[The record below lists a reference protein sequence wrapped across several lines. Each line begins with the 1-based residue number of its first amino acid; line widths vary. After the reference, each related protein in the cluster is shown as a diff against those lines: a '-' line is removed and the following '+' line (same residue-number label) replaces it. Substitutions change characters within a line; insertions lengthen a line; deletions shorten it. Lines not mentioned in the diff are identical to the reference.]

1 MNHVHIDNYRRGR
14 TFMKSFYLLLSV
26 IVAAVLVA
34 DCSIDEGN
42 APTLLNINLE

>member
-1 MNHVHIDNYRRGR
+1 
-14 TFMKSFYLLLSV
+14 MKSFNLLLSV
-26 IVAAVLVA
+26 TVAAVLVA